1 MKTVVRE
8 AVVVLVDGAGGEAPR
23 SRSLAGQT
31 LEIHKAGTQSIIGID
46 GHTGFWDELV
56 EIHWDGSHLD
66 ELEKVGQVEIRER
79 TGNLLEALPMNRTRP
94 FYEKDGTTVFFL
106 TDAE

>member
-1 MKTVVRE
+1 MKTVVE
-8 AVVVLVDGAGGEAPR
+8 DAVVVLVEAVNGEPPR
-23 SRSLAGQT
+23 SRSQSGQT

-56 EIHWDGSHLD
+56 EIHWDGSHLK
-66 ELEKVGQVEIRER
+66 ELENVSQVELREAS
-79 TGNLLEALPMNRTRP
+79 GNLLEALPINRTRP
-94 FYEKDGTTVFFL
+94 FLEKDGTTVFFL